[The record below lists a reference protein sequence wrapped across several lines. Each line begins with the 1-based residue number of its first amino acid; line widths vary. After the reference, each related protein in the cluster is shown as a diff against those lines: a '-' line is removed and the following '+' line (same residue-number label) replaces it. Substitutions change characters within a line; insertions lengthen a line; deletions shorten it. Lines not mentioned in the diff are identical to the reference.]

1 MKTGL
6 CLAGG
11 GVKGAAHIGAIKAFE
26 EKNIKFD
33 YIAGTSSGSIV
44 AALYASG
51 FTAEEMLKIF
61 KKYCKKI
68 KYVDFI
74 NIVKLIFGLIFTRK
88 IKKNKRPIPKSNNY
102 LLSPCDSKLTYLKID
117 KNTTF
122 NIKNSTYTINSI
134 LKNHSLAKKYRDGA
148 ALIFR
153 LSPDDYHRYMFIC
166 DGVITSNYE
175 IKGTFHSVNPVAY
188 KNYEVFKENTRECTS
203 IKTNDMGLVTYVE
216 VGALLVGKIENKVKS
231 GMVKKGLEK
240 GYFKY
245 GGSTI
250 VLLFEKNKIA
260 LDEEIINNSLNGL
273 ETYVKYGEKIGEKKK

>member
-1 MKTGL
+1 MRKVYKGNPNIGL
-6 CLAGG
+6 SFLYNTHLGRIILKPL
-11 GVKGAAHIGAIKAFE
+11 VKSKFVSHLSGKFMNSSLSKIMINSFVKKNNIDLSIY
-26 EKNIKFD
+26 EKDKFD
-33 YIAGTSSGSIV
+33 S
-44 AALYASG
+44 
-51 FTAEEMLKIF
+51 FN
-61 KKYCKKI
+61 
-68 KYVDFI
+68 DF
-74 NIVKLIFGLIFTRK
+74 FTRK

-134 LKNHSLAKKYRDGA
+134 LNNDSLAKKYKDGV

-188 KNYEVFKENTRECTS
+188 KNYEVFKENTRECTC

-216 VGALLVGKIENKVKS
+216 VGALLVGKIKNIITTGKI
-231 GMVKKGLEK
+231 KKGEEK
-240 GYFKY
+240 GYFEY

-250 VLLFEKNKIA
+250 VLLFEKDKIS
-260 LDEEIINNSLNGL
+260 LDEEIINNSLNGF

>member
-1 MKTGL
+1 MRKVYKGNPNIGL
-6 CLAGG
+6 SFLYNTHLGRIILKPL
-11 GVKGAAHIGAIKAFE
+11 VKNKFVSHLSGKFMDSSLSKIMINSFVKKNNIDLSIY
-26 EKNIKFD
+26 EKDKFD
-33 YIAGTSSGSIV
+33 S
-44 AALYASG
+44 
-51 FTAEEMLKIF
+51 FN
-61 KKYCKKI
+61 
-68 KYVDFI
+68 DF
-74 NIVKLIFGLIFTRK
+74 FTRK

-134 LKNHSLAKKYRDGA
+134 LNNDSLAKKYKDGV

-175 IKGTFHSVNPVAY
+175 IKGMFHSVNPVAY

-216 VGALLVGKIENKVKS
+216 VGALLVGKIKNIITTGKI
-231 GMVKKGLEK
+231 KKGEEK
-240 GYFKY
+240 GTPEKASRGRAEDARRHLGQTEGDAALYS
-245 GGSTI
+245 GS
-250 VLLFEKNKIA
+250 
-260 LDEEIINNSLNGL
+260 GR
-273 ETYVKYGEKIGEKKK
+273 YP

>member
-1 MKTGL
+1 MRKVYKGNPNIGL
-6 CLAGG
+6 SFLYNTHFGRIILKPL
-11 GVKGAAHIGAIKAFE
+11 VKSRFISHLSGKFMDSSLSKIMISSFVKKNNIDLSIY
-26 EKNIKFD
+26 EKDKFD
-33 YIAGTSSGSIV
+33 S
-44 AALYASG
+44 
-51 FTAEEMLKIF
+51 FN
-61 KKYCKKI
+61 
-68 KYVDFI
+68 DF
-74 NIVKLIFGLIFTRK
+74 FTRK
-88 IKKNKRPIPKSNNY
+88 IKKNKRPIPKSNNF
-102 LLSPCDSKLTYLKID
+102 LLSPCDSNLTYLKID

-134 LKNHSLAKKYRDGA
+134 LKNDSLAKKYKDGT
-148 ALIFR
+148 ALVFR

-175 IKGTFHSVNPVAY
+175 IKGMFHSVNPVAY

-216 VGALLVGKIENKVKS
+216 VGALLVGKIKNKVKS

-250 VLLFEKNKIA
+250 VLLFEKDKIS
-260 LDEEIINNSLNGL
+260 LDEEIINNSLNGF

>member
-1 MKTGL
+1 MRKVYKGNPNIGL
-6 CLAGG
+6 SFLYNTHFGRVILKPL
-11 GVKGAAHIGAIKAFE
+11 VKSRFISYLSGKFMDSSLSKIMISSFVKKNNIDLSIY
-26 EKNIKFD
+26 EKDKFD
-33 YIAGTSSGSIV
+33 S
-44 AALYASG
+44 
-51 FTAEEMLKIF
+51 FN
-61 KKYCKKI
+61 
-68 KYVDFI
+68 DF
-74 NIVKLIFGLIFTRK
+74 FTRK

-134 LKNHSLAKKYRDGA
+134 LKNDSLAKKYRNGA

-175 IKGTFHSVNPVAY
+175 IKGTFHSVNPVSY

-250 VLLFEKNKIA
+250 VLLFEKNKIV

>member
-1 MKTGL
+1 
-6 CLAGG
+6 
-11 GVKGAAHIGAIKAFE
+11 
-26 EKNIKFD
+26 
-33 YIAGTSSGSIV
+33 
-44 AALYASG
+44 
-51 FTAEEMLKIF
+51 
-61 KKYCKKI
+61 
-68 KYVDFI
+68 
-74 NIVKLIFGLIFTRK
+74 
-88 IKKNKRPIPKSNNY
+88 
-102 LLSPCDSKLTYLKID
+102 
-117 KNTTF
+117 
-122 NIKNSTYTINSI
+122 
-134 LKNHSLAKKYRDGA
+134 
-148 ALIFR
+148 
-153 LSPDDYHRYMFIC
+153 MFIC

-250 VLLFEKNKIA
+250 VLLFEKNRIA

>member
-1 MKTGL
+1 MRKVYKGNPNIGL
-6 CLAGG
+6 SFLYNTHLGRIILKPL
-11 GVKGAAHIGAIKAFE
+11 VKSKFVSYLSGKFMDSSLSKIMISSFVKKNNIDLSIY
-26 EKNIKFD
+26 EKDKFD
-33 YIAGTSSGSIV
+33 S
-44 AALYASG
+44 
-51 FTAEEMLKIF
+51 FN
-61 KKYCKKI
+61 
-68 KYVDFI
+68 DF
-74 NIVKLIFGLIFTRK
+74 FTRK
-88 IKKNKRPIPKSNNY
+88 IKKNKRPITKSNNY

-134 LKNHSLAKKYRDGA
+134 LKNESLAKKYKDGV

-175 IKGTFHSVNPVAY
+175 IKGMFHSVNPVAY
-188 KNYEVFKENTRECTS
+188 KNYEVFKENTRECTC

-216 VGALLVGKIENKVKS
+216 VGALLVGKIKNIITTGKI
-231 GMVKKGLEK
+231 KKGEEK
-240 GYFKY
+240 GYFEY

-250 VLLFEKNKIA
+250 VLLFEKDKIT
-260 LDEEIINNSLNGL
+260 LDEEIINNSLNGF